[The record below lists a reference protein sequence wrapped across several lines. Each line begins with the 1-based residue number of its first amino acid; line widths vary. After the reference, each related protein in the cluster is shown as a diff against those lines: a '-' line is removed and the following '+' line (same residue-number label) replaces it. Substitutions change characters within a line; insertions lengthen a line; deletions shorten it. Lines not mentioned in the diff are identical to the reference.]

1 MTSLTRGPLSPRVY
15 WRRRVL
21 LVALA
26 VLLVFGLARLLDA
39 GSDASSAPDA
49 ATPVAA
55 VPTSTVTVTPGATAT
70 TRQRGEG
77 RPAKG
82 KKKRSEP
89 VLAAPTGSCADSDIA
104 VTPTVPR
111 AVAGRDVFLVLE
123 LRTIQAEA
131 CTWGVSPETLTLK
144 ITSGKDD
151 IWASRQCPRAVPTR
165 SVVVRSAVSTSI
177 GVTWNAKRSDDEC
190 SRLTHWALPGYY
202 HLAAAAL
209 AGEPADVQFELEA
222 PARAVITRSPSPK
235 QEPRNEQPDEQSGAQ
250 PEQGKKTPIARR

>member
-1 MTSLTRGPLSPRVY
+1 MTSLTRGPLPPRVY

-26 VLLVFGLARLLDA
+26 VVLVFVLARLLNA

-49 ATPVAA
+49 ATPVAG
-55 VPTSTVTVTPGATAT
+55 VPTSTLTPSATAT
-70 TRQRGEG
+70 TRQRAEG
-77 RPAKG
+77 RQP

-89 VLAAPTGSCADSDIA
+89 VLAAPTGSCADADIA
-104 VTPTVPR
+104 VTPTVPK

-131 CTWGVSPETLTLK
+131 CTWQVSPETLTLK

-177 GVTWNAKRSDDEC
+177 GVTWNARRSDDEC

-202 HLAAAAL
+202 HLDAAAL
-209 AGEPADVQFELEA
+209 AGEPADVQFELET
-222 PARAVITRSPSPK
+222 PTRVVITRSPSPK
-235 QEPRNEQPDEQSGAQ
+235 QEPRNEQPDEQPQ
-250 PEQGKKTPIARR
+250 QGKKTPVARR